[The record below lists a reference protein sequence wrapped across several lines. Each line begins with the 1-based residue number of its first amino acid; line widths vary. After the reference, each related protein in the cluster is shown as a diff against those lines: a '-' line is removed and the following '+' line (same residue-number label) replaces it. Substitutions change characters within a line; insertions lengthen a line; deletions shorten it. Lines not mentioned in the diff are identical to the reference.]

1 MVSEIYDPEMSRT
14 LEASCLKCERLH
26 TSCYS
31 FIREA
36 ILSETV
42 IVSDYA
48 RWGCQKYKGPGMKII
63 AKNTRVL
70 VYETLKS
77 GEKISLRVLAER
89 LSLDKQIVSNNITR
103 LRKRGIPV
111 LKQATKGDVFYQL
124 ATR

>member
-26 TSCYS
+26 ASCYS

-42 IVSDYA
+42 IVSNYA

-63 AKNTRVL
+63 AKNNRMAVL
-70 VYETLKS
+70 EALKT
-77 GEKISLRVLAER
+77 GELLSVKRLTESLLLEKRIVL
-89 LSLDKQIVSNNITR
+89 NNISR
-103 LRKRGIPV
+103 LKKKGFRIRKKV
-111 LKQATKGDVFYQL
+111 CKGEILYQL
-124 ATR
+124 AK